1 MKKTLHI
8 LKEILHLVRKEKLMF
23 LLPLLLMLAL
33 LAFFAYQLGPTVI
46 VSFIYAGL

>member
-1 MKKTLHI
+1 MKKTWHI
-8 LKEILHLVRKEKLMF
+8 IKETLYLVRKEKLMF
-23 LLPLLLMLAL
+23 LLPLLLVLAL

>member
-8 LKEILHLVRKEKLMF
+8 LRETIHLIRKEKLMF
-23 LLPLLLMLAL
+23 LLPLLVALAV
-33 LAFFAYQLGPTVI
+33 LAFFVYQLGPTVI